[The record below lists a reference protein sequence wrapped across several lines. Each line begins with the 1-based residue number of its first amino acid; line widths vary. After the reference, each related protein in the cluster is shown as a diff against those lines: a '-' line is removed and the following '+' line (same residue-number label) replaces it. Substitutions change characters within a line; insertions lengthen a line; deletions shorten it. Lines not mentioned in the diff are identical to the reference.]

1 MKDDAHK
8 IIGKTI
14 NGVIIKK
21 TKLNRSPHCQ
31 LFLVFDDGT
40 SYEFYSDRPIR
51 PAGGIEQMDFDH
63 VIRYMGDQ
71 MKVAFTA
78 RLDAESGLVVFG
90 SSQQK

>member
-1 MKDDAHK
+1 MKNDAHR

-14 NGVIIKK
+14 TGVIIKK

-31 LFLVFDDGT
+31 LFLTFDDHT
-40 SYEFYSDRPIR
+40 SYEFWADRPIR
-51 PAGGIEQMDFDH
+51 PTGGVDNMDFEH

-71 MKVAFTA
+71 MKVAFQA

-90 SSQQK
+90 VPERT